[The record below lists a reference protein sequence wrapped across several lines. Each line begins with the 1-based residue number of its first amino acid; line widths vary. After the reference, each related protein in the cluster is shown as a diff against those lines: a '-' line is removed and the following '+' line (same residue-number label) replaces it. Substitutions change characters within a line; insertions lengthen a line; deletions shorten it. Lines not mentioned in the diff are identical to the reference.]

1 MQKPNFVITGAP
13 NKGKSSVVA
22 ALTGD
27 ERIEIKERAGTTRE
41 NQAYPMEADGEL
53 MYTLWDTPGF
63 ENSRG
68 LKEALEKAGIKDST
82 TNKIE
87 FYRNFCEYYEE
98 TEKFRNEIEI
108 LKPILPGAVIV
119 YVVDSSVP
127 YSDSQYLNEI
137 KILKWTGLPVI
148 AILNPINGR
157 QGIEHW
163 KASLSNHF
171 NKVEVF
177 NPHTA
182 TFKERLRLLDTFS
195 KLNPEWTKQVQGA
208 IRYLEKDRERILEA
222 CSDVIMSVILRI
234 YSQNIQI
241 NYDDTKTE
249 EANKETL
256 LEKFKREFQKTISK
270 AEDDICSL
278 FSLSKESIQMNY
290 ELHKDVLNKSAIK
303 EYLSPYL
310 MASIGAVMGGT
321 AGFSLDLLF
330 GGVATGLPT
339 LFSALGGGAI
349 GFFKNIDVM
358 DLIMTRQVGRKYE
371 LKKIEP
377 YIAYLMI
384 NRLREL
390 VVKRNNKSAA
400 NKKTISIDYDFG
412 QKETY
417 SLSKLIKRII
427 EQGNSEMYK
436 EKTKTALK
444 NTILKKLKQDQE
456 EFVKE

>member
-41 NQAYPMEADGEL
+41 NQEYPMQVDNEM

-68 LKEALEKAGIKDST
+68 LREALEKTGIKDAA
-82 TNKIE
+82 NKIE
-87 FYRNFCEYYEE
+87 RYKNFCEYYEGTDE
-98 TEKFRNEIEI
+98 FKNEVEI
-108 LKPILPGAVIV
+108 LRPILPGAVIV

-137 KILKWTGLPVI
+137 KVLKWTGMPVI

-157 QGIEHW
+157 EGIEQW
-163 KASLSNHF
+163 RAALSNHF
-171 NKVEVF
+171 DKIEVF

-195 KLNPEWTKQVQGA
+195 KLNPDWTTQVQKA
-208 IRYLEKDRERILEA
+208 IQYLQEDRERILEA
-222 CSDVIMSVILRI
+222 CSEIMMSAVLEM
-234 YSQNIQI
+234 YSQDIQI
-241 NYDDTKTE
+241 NYDDIKTE
-249 EANKETL
+249 EVNKERL
-256 LEKFKREFQKTISK
+256 LAKFKKEFKKTLSK
-270 AEDDICSL
+270 AEDEICSL
-278 FSLSKESIQMNY
+278 FSPAKEHINMNY
-290 ELHKDVLNKSAIK
+290 ELHKDVLSKNAFK

-310 MASIGAVMGGT
+310 MASIGAVAGGT
-321 AGFSLDLLF
+321 AGLTLDLVF
-330 GGVATGLPT
+330 GGLTSGLPT
-339 LFSALGGGAI
+339 LFSAVGGGAL
-349 GFFKNIDVM
+349 GFFKNIDVT
-358 DLIMTRQVGRKYE
+358 DLIMTGKTGRKYE

-417 SLSKLIKRII
+417 DLSKLIKKVID
-427 EQGNSEMYK
+427 QGNSEMYK
-436 EKTKTALK
+436 EKTKRELK
-444 NTILKKLKQDQE
+444 DIILKKLKEDQK
-456 EFVKE
+456 EFVKN